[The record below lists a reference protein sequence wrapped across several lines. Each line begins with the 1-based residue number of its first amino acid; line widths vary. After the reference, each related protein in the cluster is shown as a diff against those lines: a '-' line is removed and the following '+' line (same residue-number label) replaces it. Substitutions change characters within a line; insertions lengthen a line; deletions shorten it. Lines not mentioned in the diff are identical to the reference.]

1 MTFEIVSL
9 NLTLNF
15 RSRALH

>member
-9 NLTLNF
+9 NLKLNF